1 MENSRT
7 LCAAG
12 IALVWPQTDGG
23 GSPEPAAPTVQL
35 NEAEPD
41 APVPSFAVTV
51 MLDVPA
57 VVGAP
62 EISPEE
68 LMDSP
73 VGSPVAECVSVCPD
87 AESLAWICRLTAVP
101 SVELCVPGLVTVTV
115 SPPVPPLLA

>member
-1 MENSRT
+1 MSMYGCWAIDSVCPPKLQQTSLSGYWPFVWFTMENSST

-12 IALVWPQTDGG
+12 IALVLPQNDGG
-23 GSPEPAAPTVQL
+23 GSAEPAAPTVQL

-57 VVGAP
+57 VVGVP

-73 VGSPVAECVSVCPD
+73 VGSPVAE
-87 AESLAWICRLTAVP
+87 
-101 SVELCVPGLVTVTV
+101 
-115 SPPVPPLLA
+115 